1 MINILHKPECRLFH
15 PHFALDYKNRQKC
28 TINDTRHGEHEL
40 IFVICLICFF
50 PSFSHFRPRRLMRNE
65 IISLN
70 EVDRNLL
77 IYSFTFIENRQ
88 SYLIAFQMKRMYI
101 TAATSIFVIEFRK
114 EQKFFKLQKCEIH
127 HIICESQW
135 FQIIQ
140 ILFSPFLRLSRL
152 IGKYPVMIR
161 NEWMNQHRKSYRHV
175 VVSNFAWLPQSLSL
189 SLLLPNLHW
198 IIHEL
203 VIIDPCFLIHYS
215 NFRLRKLSGF
225 SLDRFAGVAC
235 AHRRCQCLFMM
246 WLIGNEND
254 LSGAL

>member
-1 MINILHKPECRLFH
+1 MNHNDFRLFRLFRFGFR
-15 PHFALDYKNRQKC
+15 HF
-28 TINDTRHGEHEL
+28 
-40 IFVICLICFF
+40 FV
-50 PSFSHFRPRRLMRNE
+50 
-65 IISLN
+65 
-70 EVDRNLL
+70 
-77 IYSFTFIENRQ
+77 
-88 SYLIAFQMKRMYI
+88 
-101 TAATSIFVIEFRK
+101 
-114 EQKFFKLQKCEIH
+114 
-127 HIICESQW
+127 
-135 FQIIQ
+135 
-140 ILFSPFLRLSRL
+140 SRL

-161 NEWMNQHRKSYRHV
+161 NEWMNQHRKSYRHIV
-175 VVSNFAWLPQSLSL
+175 VLNFRLTTSISL
-189 SLLLPNLHW
+189 SLLLSNLHW